1 MRFAYTAKKSDGST
15 YKAVFECESKSDLFK
30 EIEKNGATLVHYEE
44 KSGKSIDFMEKI
56 NGFFNKIKITD
67 KIVFARNLG
76 NMLDAGL
83 SFTRALAV
91 MEKQTK
97 NQKMKNVFQ
106 SITTDISSGKTFHEA
121 LQKFPKVFPTIFV
134 SMVKAGE
141 ESGNLSESLKTV
153 ADQMEK
159 TFMLQKKVK
168 GAMVYPGVIISV
180 MLIIGIILMTTVV
193 PKLTK
198 AFKDVKAELPKSTK
212 FIIWLS
218 DTLSSHLILFVG
230 AVALIIF
237 GLIVTAKSAKGRKM
251 FDWLSTRLPI
261 IGRIVVESNSAKT
274 ARTLSSLVA
283 SGVNLIQS
291 VEITRDVVQN
301 SYYKKVLDDT
311 IAAVEKGKSLTTAIE
326 QNQKLYPIFV
336 TEMISV
342 GEETGKLASM
352 LQGTATF
359 YENEVEQ
366 KTKDLSTIIE
376 PMLMVFVGAAVGFFA
391 IAMIT
396 PMYSVMNNL

>member
-1 MRFAYTAKKSDGST
+1 MKFAYTAKKTDGTT
-15 YKAVFECESKSDLFK
+15 YNAVFECESKSDLFK
-30 EIEKNGATLVHYEE
+30 EIEKNGATLVRYEE
-44 KSGKSIDFMEKI
+44 KVGKSFDFMKKL

-67 KIVFARNLG
+67 KIIFARNLG

-83 SFTRALAV
+83 SFTRALSV

-97 NQKMKNVFQ
+97 NQKLKAVFQ
-106 SITTDISSGKTFHEA
+106 SITSDISSGKTFHES

-141 ESGNLSESLKTV
+141 ESGNLSESLKTI

-159 TFMLQKKVK
+159 TFQLQKKVK
-168 GAMVYPGVIISV
+168 GAMVYPGVILTV
-180 MLIIGIILMTTVV
+180 MLVIGIILMITVV

-198 AFKDVKAELPKSTK
+198 TFKDVQAELPASTK

-218 DTLSSHLILFVG
+218 DTLSSHILLFLIAVIVLVVG
-230 AVALIIF
+230 VVAL
-237 GLIVTAKSAKGRKM
+237 AKSNKGKKV
-251 FDWLSTRLPI
+251 FDWLSVRLPV
-261 IGRIVVESNSAKT
+261 IGTIVIESNSAKT
-274 ARTLSSLVA
+274 TRTLSSLVA

-301 SYYKKVLDDT
+301 SYYKKILDDT
-311 IAAVEKGKSLTTAIE
+311 ILAVEKGKSLTTAIE

-352 LQGTATF
+352 LQGAATF

-376 PMLMVFVGAAVGFFA
+376 PMLMVFVGGAVGFFA
-391 IAMIT
+391 VAMIT

>member
-1 MRFAYTAKKSDGST
+1 MGKTFGIT
-15 YKAVFECESKSDLFK
+15 
-30 EIEKNGATLVHYEE
+30 EKLN
-44 KSGKSIDFMEKI
+44 SI
-56 NGFFNKIKITD
+56 FNKVKATD

-76 NMLDAGL
+76 NMLEAGL

-91 MEKQTK
+91 MEKQTN
-97 NQKMKNVFQ
+97 NQKLKSVFQ

-134 SMVKAGE
+134 SMIKAGE

-168 GAMVYPGVIISV
+168 GAMVYPGVIITV
-180 MLIIGIILMTTVV
+180 MLIIGVILMVFVV

-198 AFKDVKAELPKSTK
+198 TFKDVKTELPNSTK
-212 FIIWLS
+212 FVIWIS
-218 DTLSSHLILFVG
+218 DTLSSHLFLFIG
-230 AVALIIF
+230 IIAVMIFALIT
-237 GLIVTAKSAKGRKM
+237 LAKSTKGRKM
-251 FDWLSTRLPI
+251 FDWLSIRLPV
-261 IGRIVVESNSAKT
+261 IGRIIVESNSAKT
-274 ARTLSSLVA
+274 ARTLSSLVG

-291 VEITRDVVQN
+291 VEITRDVIQN

-311 IAAVEKGKSLTTAIE
+311 ILAVEKGKSLTTAIE
-326 QNQKLYPIFV
+326 QNQKLYPVFV
-336 TEMISV
+336 TQMISV
-342 GEETGKLASM
+342 GEETGKLSHM

>member
-1 MRFAYTAKKSDGST
+1 MRFAYTAKKNDGTT
-15 YKAVFECESKSDLFK
+15 YNAVFECESKSELFK
-30 EIEKNGATLVHYEE
+30 EIEKIGATLVRYEE
-44 KSGKSIDFMEKI
+44 KTQKSFDVMEKL
-56 NGFFNKIKITD
+56 NGFLNKIKITD
-67 KIVFARNLG
+67 KIIFARNLG

-83 SFTRALAV
+83 SFTRALSV

-97 NQKMKNVFQ
+97 NQKLKAVFQ
-106 SITTDISSGKTFHEA
+106 SITSDISSGKTFHES

-141 ESGNLSESLKTV
+141 ESGNLSESLKTI

-159 TFMLQKKVK
+159 TFQLQKKVK
-168 GAMVYPGVIISV
+168 GAMVYPGVILTV
-180 MLIIGIILMTTVV
+180 MLVIGIILMVTVV

-198 AFKDVKAELPKSTK
+198 TFKDVQAELPASTK

-218 DTLSSHLILFVG
+218 DTLSSHIVLFLV
-230 AVALIIF
+230 AVIVLVVSVIAL
-237 GLIVTAKSAKGRKM
+237 AKSTKGRRV
-251 FDWLSTRLPI
+251 FDWLSVRLPV
-261 IGRIVVESNSAKT
+261 IGSIVVESNSAKT
-274 ARTLSSLVA
+274 TRTLSSLVA

-301 SYYKKVLDDT
+301 SYYKNVLDET
-311 IAAVEKGKSLTTAIE
+311 IKAVEKGKSLTTAIE

-352 LQGTATF
+352 LQGTASF

-376 PMLMVFVGAAVGFFA
+376 PMLMVIVGAAVGFFA